1 MANLVWW
8 LLSRSFV
15 RVILCRVLVIFTF
28 VIDAFIAGGGRGLAQ
43 CCTNMTYTDPVYK
56 NWLITMGGYTTAFV
70 AQFFLVS
77 MLL

>member
-28 VIDAFIAGGGRGLAQ
+28 VIDAFIAGGGGVLPNAAQ
-43 CCTNMTYTDPVYK
+43 T
-56 NWLITMGGYTTAFV
+56 
-70 AQFFLVS
+70 
-77 MLL
+77 